1 MNNTNRQKVIT
12 YIPKESQEV
21 EEPASDMGTIRRG
34 LWMYTHKLGL
44 NFSLVL
50 LLALVYQAFVAV
62 FIALNGMK
70 TLPVFGT
77 VSPTDNVQ
85 QVVSNVAA
93 IIMAGVIQGLIIAE
107 MAQVVWLRHPDKL
120 KVRLMSGSVWWW
132 IMLVAL
138 IATIVIDFFLLFL
151 SITSKTNLGDAW
163 QSVQKNQMSG
173 FMIVLLSILNFL
185 TLLRCASVM
194 RTSTSDEI
202 RREVEER
209 LNAIAEEILIDAGDS
224 ARAKAAQVWKK
235 LSVNPQR
242 FVPIHD
248 SVLNL
253 ISTNHPTLL
262 PPQLGG
268 DTWAYD
274 FTGNTFA
281 VLPPDVH
288 QALLQNRH
296 RVSRDS
302 KTHPDSDD
310 NQLLWR
316 LPPTDMADMIGYNME
331 TYGKPRFVDITEPE
345 NPKFLT
351 RPVEFGALG
360 LTATG
365 TGPNQTQPNGMI
377 NYGGQP
383 TQQAQPTQPVY
394 AANQPQP
401 PVMNMNPMIGQVQT
415 TNTQS
420 MPQQQ
425 VLMPLPDNFVAGLSA
440 TEKALFGSYLANTV
454 FPHVHG
460 SKFPQGVPDLN
471 IFEVFDPVELQWYY
485 RHWKKGRGA

>member
-1 MNNTNRQKVIT
+1 MNMNNRQKVIT

-50 LLALVYQAFVAV
+50 LLALAYQAFVAV

-70 TLPVFGT
+70 TIPIFANL
-77 VSPTDNVQ
+77 SPTDNTQ
-85 QVVSNVAA
+85 QIIGNTAA
-93 IIMAGVIQGLIIAE
+93 IIMAAIIQGLIIAE
-107 MAQVVWLRHPDKL
+107 MAQVVWLRHPDRL
-120 KVRLMSGSVWWW
+120 KVRLMSGSIWWW
-132 IMLVAL
+132 VMLFAL
-138 IATIVIDFFLLFL
+138 IVSIGIDFLLLFL
-151 SITSKTNLGDAW
+151 SITSKPNFQEAW
-163 QSVQKNQMSG
+163 QAVQKNQMTG
-173 FMIVLLSILNFL
+173 LTILLLSILNFL

-253 ISTNHPTLL
+253 ISQNHPNII

-288 QALLQNRH
+288 QALLQNRY
-296 RVSRDS
+296 RVAHESR
-302 KTHPDSDD
+302 TPFEGDD

-316 LPPTDMADMIGYNME
+316 LPPVDMAEMIAFNVE

-345 NPKFLT
+345 TPKFLT

-360 LTATG
+360 LAPTGTTQAQNAVIQNTAT
-365 TGPNQTQPNGMI
+365 TQQMPLNMAMQNTMTQPFTVIDQNTSS
-377 NYGGQP
+377 GQ
-383 TQQAQPTQPVY
+383 Y
-394 AANQPQP
+394 ALP
-401 PVMNMNPMIGQVQT
+401 PA
-415 TNTQS
+415 S
-420 MPQQQ
+420 
-425 VLMPLPDNFVAGLSA
+425 NFISTLTP
-440 TEKALFGSYLANTV
+440 TEKALFGSYLTHTV
-454 FPHVHG
+454 FPHVHEG
-460 SKFPQGVPDLN
+460 QKFPQGVPDLS
-471 IFEVFDPVELQWYY
+471 IFEVFDNVELQWYY
-485 RHWKKGRGA
+485 RYWKKHASVRH

>member
-1 MNNTNRQKVIT
+1 MDSRQKVIT
-12 YIPKESQEV
+12 YIPKENQET
-21 EEPASDMGTIRRG
+21 EEPSSDMGTIRRG

-50 LLALVYQAFVAV
+50 LLALIYQSFVAV
-62 FIALNGMK
+62 FIGLNGMK
-70 TLPVFGT
+70 TIPIFATL
-77 VSPTDNVQ
+77 SPTDNTQ
-85 QVVSNVAA
+85 QILGNVAA
-93 IIMAGVIQGLIIAE
+93 IVVAGVIQGLIIAE
-107 MAQVVWLRHPDKL
+107 MAQVVWLRHPDRL

-138 IATIVIDFFLLFL
+138 VVTIVIDFLLLFL
-151 SITSKTNLGDAW
+151 SITSKSNLPEAW
-163 QSVQKNQMSG
+163 QSVLRNQMTG
-173 FMIVLLSILNFL
+173 FSILLLSILNFL

-209 LNAIAEEILIDAGDS
+209 LKAIAEEILIDAGDS
-224 ARAKAAQVWKK
+224 ARTKAAQVWKK

-242 FVPIHD
+242 FIPIHD

-253 ISTNHPTLL
+253 ISKNHPTLV

-281 VLPPDVH
+281 AVPPDVH
-288 QALLQNRH
+288 QALLQNRY
-296 RVSRDS
+296 RASRDT
-302 KTHPDSDD
+302 KTPFETDD

-316 LPPTDMADMIGYNME
+316 LPPSDMAEMINFNLE

-351 RPVEFGALG
+351 RPIEVSALG
-360 LTATG
+360 FNTPVVQTSTVQNPPLANQVTG
-365 TGPNQTQPNGMI
+365 SMANTQPLIGS
-377 NYGGQP
+377 QP
-383 TQQAQPTQPVY
+383 TNTSTQQLIV
-394 AANQPQP
+394 AADP
-401 PVMNMNPMIGQVQT
+401 
-415 TNTQS
+415 
-420 MPQQQ
+420 
-425 VLMPLPDNFVAGLSA
+425 NFVTNLPP
-440 TEKALFGSYLANTV
+440 TEKALFGSYLTHTV

-460 SKFPQGVPDLN
+460 SKFPQGVPDLS
-471 IFEVFDPVELQWYY
+471 IFEVFDNVELQWYY
-485 RHWKKGRGA
+485 RYWKKQSGTRH